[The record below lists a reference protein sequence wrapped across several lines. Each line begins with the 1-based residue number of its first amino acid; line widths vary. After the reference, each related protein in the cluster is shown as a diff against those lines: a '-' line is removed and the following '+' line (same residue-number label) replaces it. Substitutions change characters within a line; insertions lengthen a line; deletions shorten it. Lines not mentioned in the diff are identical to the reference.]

1 MTPAPGTRSIRVGE
15 QITSHRVFGIVPH
28 LKRPQAVALAKSL
41 IADLAER
48 GCSVRVPKSD
58 AEGTG
63 LQEWAVDEDG
73 FAEGMELAFSLG
85 GDGTMLRTVDLLRGS
100 GVPVLGV
107 NVGHLGYL
115 TTLLPAELPERLEAL
130 LHGDFVVEERMIM
143 KITLFERSST
153 ATANVITS
161 TERTHD
167 GVESVQPSRT
177 LYALNDAV
185 LEKSSAGTTVR
196 LGVSFNGEH
205 FLDYST
211 DGLIIATPTGS
222 TAYAFSARGPIVS
235 PLMQAIVVVPV
246 SPHMLF
252 DRSLVLA
259 GTEQVRIEV
268 LDSRHATLFVD
279 GRNEGSFEEGSSIVC
294 ERNNA
299 PAKLVAFGERDFH
312 SILKAKFGL
321 NGPGMP
327 DRERFTTP
335 DVGDRSAG

>member
-1 MTPAPGTRSIRVGE
+1 MS
-15 QITSHRVFGIVPH
+15 TSTTTNQRVFGIVPH
-28 LKRPQAVALAKSL
+28 LKRPQAVALAKTL

-58 AEGTG
+58 AEDTG
-63 LQEWAVDEDG
+63 LHEWAVDEEG
-73 FAEGMELAFSLG
+73 FADGMEMAFSLG
-85 GDGTMLRTVDLLRGS
+85 GDGTMLRTVDLLNGS

-115 TTLLPAELPERLEAL
+115 TTLLPVELPERLDAL
-130 LHGDFVVEERMIM
+130 LSGDFVVEERMIL
-143 KITLFERSST
+143 KIRLFEGAAGASSGGD
-153 ATANVITS
+153 AP
-161 TERTHD
+161 ERA
-167 GVESVQPSRT
+167 SRT

-235 PLMQAIVVVPV
+235 PLMEAIVVVPV

-259 GTEQVRIEV
+259 GSEQVRIEV

-294 ERNNA
+294 ERNSS
-299 PAKLVAFGERDFH
+299 PARLVAFGERDFH
-312 SILKAKFGL
+312 AILKAKFGL

-327 DRERFTTP
+327 GRERFTTAEAGGP
-335 DVGDRSAG
+335 DAG